1 VRKSLSLHIICPVM
15 IGTSPKSIR
24 AEGPRP
30 STSVAV
36 RINDAPIYGVNHFL
50 TTKPHPAD
58 EASPPRKGSLLVM
71 MPPQLGRA
79 GTAAQRA
86 SPSGRCRRV
95 WDVFR
100 SKDARG
106 AGYSA
111 IAQVGAQLGEQ
122 AS

>member
-1 VRKSLSLHIICPVM
+1 MV
-15 IGTSPKSIR
+15 GTSLKSIR
-24 AEGPRP
+24 AEVPWP
-30 STSVAV
+30 STSLVI
-36 RINDAPIYGVNHFL
+36 RTNDATIHGVNHFL

-58 EASPPRKGSLLVM
+58 EASPPRKGSLLVT

-111 IAQVGAQLGEQ
+111 IARVGAQLGKQ
-122 AS
+122 TS